1 MGPEAKLEKRLREA
15 VVAAGGLTIK
25 LVSTPGMPDR
35 LVILPEHK
43 AAVHPRYVF
52 VEMKAEHGRLS
63 EIQKQRIRQL
73 EGLGCEVQVVRGAEE
88 TDRFIGEVRKECSK

>member
-1 MGPEAKLEKRLREA
+1 MGPEAKLEKKLRGA

-43 AAVHPRYVF
+43 ASPRYVF

-73 EGLGCEVQVVRGAEE
+73 ENLGCEVQVIRGAEE
-88 TDRFIGEVRKECSK
+88 TDRFIGEVRRECK